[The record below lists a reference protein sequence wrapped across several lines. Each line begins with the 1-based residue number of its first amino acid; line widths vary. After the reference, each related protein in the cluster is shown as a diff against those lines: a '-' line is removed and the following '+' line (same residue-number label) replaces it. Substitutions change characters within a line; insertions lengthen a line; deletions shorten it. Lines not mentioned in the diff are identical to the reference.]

1 MVRAVSKCPVWM
13 TQKPRKGDFGELKA
27 KTFPRGSC
35 PQTVPRR
42 WKSGSIYSR
51 SAPTL
56 QASRLTG
63 YTKMWLDSCQVL
75 SPMQSF
81 VSHHAEITHGFCQG
95 PIAGGWNR
103 QQATP
108 PWPSI
113 HHFSFSR
120 PRKQTFTVFVFPVR
134 IHKQNSH
141 FFQDEAA
148 DFWKNPKNPATLSP
162 GVWGFSGFSTTHVWK
177 GPGDE
182 VELTVG
188 TPVWRNGGFHRI

>member
-1 MVRAVSKCPVWM
+1 MSCLNDSE
-13 TQKPRKGDFGELKA
+13 TQEGGLWGVKSQNISQGIMPPNLPR
-27 KTFPRGSC
+27 S
-35 PQTVPRR
+35 
-42 WKSGSIYSR
+42 WKSVSIYSR
-51 SAPTL
+51 SAPAL

-108 PWPSI
+108 LWPSI

-120 PRKQTFTVFVFPVR
+120 PRKQTFMVFVFPVR
-134 IHKQNSH
+134 IHKQNSQ
-141 FFQDEAA
+141 FVQDEAA
-148 DFWKNPKNPATLSP
+148 DFWKNPATLSP
-162 GVWGFSGFSTTHVWK
+162 GAWGFSGFSTTQVWK

-188 TPVWRNGGFHRI
+188 IPVWRNGGFHRI